1 MMTVILIMMIP
12 RESLTPTRNSAKVLS
27 LFLQHHPIKLK
38 KKKWKFDQI
47 GILLSFLLCIAT
59 GAWVAHYTS
68 ADLRSLSHIVLDLKL
83 LQVIFFIPLEVIILY
98 VTIIQVA

>member
-1 MMTVILIMMIP
+1 MTTIVLILIMMIP

-27 LFLQHHPIKLK
+27 LFSQHHPMKLK
-38 KKKWKFDQI
+38 KKKCKFDQI

-68 ADLRSLSHIVLDLKL
+68 ADLRSLRHIVLDLKL
-83 LQVIFFIPLEVIILY
+83 LQVIIFIPLEVIICM
-98 VTIIQVA
+98 